1 MIISSFIL
9 GDSIKYTKKILK
21 QKDKNKN
28 YLFNGSGPAPLYLPI
43 YED

>member
-1 MIISSFIL
+1 MIISLFIL
-9 GDSIKYTKKILK
+9 GDNIKYTKKILK

-28 YLFNGSGPAPLYLPI
+28 YSFKGSGPASLYLRI

>member
-9 GDSIKYTKKILK
+9 GDNIKYTKKILK

-28 YLFNGSGPAPLYLPI
+28 YSCNGSGPGPLYLPI